1 MLIILKKAFFFGFL
15 YLIQPAVY
23 CQNAKEIIQ
32 RADDKMQGK
41 SNTSQI
47 SMTIVRPTY
56 TRTIEFKNWSLGRD
70 YFMTI
75 ITAPAKDKGQ
85 VFMKSKTDL
94 WNFMP
99 TINRMIKLPP
109 SMMSQGWM
117 GSDYTNDDLVKQ
129 TSIVNDYDH
138 KILGTEKLN
147 DRDCYIIEMV
157 PHDDANVVW
166 GKVITRIDIEKVLF
180 LKSEYFDEEGYLV
193 RTEVASKI
201 KVFDNREIPSI
212 IEIISAEETQNKT
225 ILEFMSI
232 DFDVDIQESFFTQQN
247 MKKVR

>member
-1 MLIILKKAFFFGFL
+1 MKIKILTAIFSLLLLSG
-15 YLIQPAVY
+15 I
-23 CQNAKEIIQ
+23 CQDAKEIIK
-32 RADDKMQGK
+32 RADDKMQGN
-41 SNTSQI
+41 SNISQL

-70 YFMTI
+70 YFMTV

-85 VFMKSKTDL
+85 VFMKYKMDL
-94 WNFMP
+94 WNYMP
-99 TINRMIKLPP
+99 SINRIIKLPP

-138 KILGTEKLN
+138 KILGAETINTRE
-147 DRDCYIIEMV
+147 CYKIEMI
-157 PHDDANVVW
+157 PHDNSNVVW
-166 GKVITRIDIEKVLF
+166 GKVVTWVDKEKALF

-193 RTEVASKI
+193 RTEMASNV

-212 IEIISAEETQNKT
+212 IEIISTEEPQNKT
-225 ILEFMSI
+225 VLEFISI
-232 DFDVDIQESFFTQQN
+232 DFDVDIQERFFTQQN
-247 MKKVR
+247 MKKIR

>member
-1 MLIILKKAFFFGFL
+1 MKSKILTGVFSFFLLSG
-15 YLIQPAVY
+15 I
-23 CQNAKEIIQ
+23 CQDAKEIVKK
-32 RADDKMQGK
+32 ADDKMQGN
-41 SNTSQI
+41 SNISQL

-70 YFMTI
+70 YFMTL

-85 VFMKSKTDL
+85 VFMKYKTDL

-99 TINRMIKLPP
+99 AINRMIKLPP

-129 TSIVNDYDH
+129 TSIVNDYEQ
-138 KILGTEKLN
+138 KILGN
-147 DRDCYIIEMV
+147 DIINNSECYKIEMI
-157 PHDDANVVW
+157 PHDNANVVW
-166 GKVITRIDIEKVLF
+166 GKVVTWIDKEKLLF

-193 RTEVASKI
+193 RTELASKV

-212 IEIISAEETQNKT
+212 IEIISTEEPQNKT
-225 ILEFMSI
+225 ILEFISI

-247 MKKVR
+247 MKKLR